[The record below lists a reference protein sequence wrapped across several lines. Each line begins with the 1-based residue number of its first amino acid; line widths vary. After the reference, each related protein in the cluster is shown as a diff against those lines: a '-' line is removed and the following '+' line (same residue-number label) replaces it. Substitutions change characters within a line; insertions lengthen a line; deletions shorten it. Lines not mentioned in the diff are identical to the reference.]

1 MPTERLL
8 ELRATSTVTVVGP
21 GMVQTPSLL
30 LTLARQDKLYFE
42 KLYFFPLPLF
52 ESLKVIRKFFKTNMF
67 IVDYTLVGPETCY
80 LLLW

>member
-8 ELRATSTVTVVGP
+8 ELRATSTVTGVGP

-30 LTLARQDKLYFE
+30 PTLARQD

-52 ESLKVIRKFFKTNMF
+52 EFLKVIRKFFKTNMF
-67 IVDYTLVGPETCY
+67 IVDYTLVGRETCY